1 MSTGQLDFSKFL
13 QNHCFV
19 MGKKRL
25 HSDSQQIASS
35 RNIQNEKLDK
45 HVMTTMKI
53 DNGVVNDSQKSSLI
67 MEAKVIKNIAAPKFR
82 FQS

>member
-1 MSTGQLDFSKFL
+1 
-13 QNHCFV
+13 

-45 HVMTTMKI
+45 RVMTTMKI
-53 DNGVVNDSQKSSLI
+53 DNGVVNDSQESSLI